1 MPPQHPA
8 AMFPA
13 TRSAPRPGV
22 KTHAFHL
29 TGIENTA
36 TERKSRPCPGNRRLG
51 GDDQRET
58 NMDDLEKQ
66 YQELLREVA
75 ELRGQCAAWERRA
88 ADMEEFY
95 QRLRKREEAYRSFYE
110 NAVEGFFRSVP
121 EGRFLDVNPAFAH
134 IMGYDSPEELIDT
147 ITDIGSQFYVRPAD
161 REYFLAALVRDGK
174 IENFEFPAR
183 RKDGG
188 EIWLSNSTRTVYDAD
203 GRILYFEGVV
213 EDITRSKLTEAALR
227 ESERRLAEIIE
238 FQPDAT
244 LAIDDRGRVIAWNK
258 AIEEMTGVKAAEMI
272 GKGDFEYALPFY
284 GRRRPILIDF
294 VSRWDEETARQYNFI
309 HKDGDILVTETNVP
323 FVRGQNRVL
332 WGKASP
338 LYDVNGRIVGA
349 IESIRDITERKR
361 MEEELRKSEEK
372 YRNILETMEEA
383 YFEVDLEGRLTFFND
398 AACNI
403 LDRSREEMPGLHYR
417 EYSTPETKKRLFETF
432 REVYLTGEKKDIVDY
447 EIVRRDGTKRMM
459 QVSTSL
465 IRNEN
470 GIPVGFRGLARDVT
484 ARRQMEEK
492 LLQAQKME
500 AIGTLAGGI
509 AHDFN
514 NLLLGIQGYASLM
527 MMDMSPSGPQY
538 ERLQHI
544 EELVRSGAELTRQL
558 LGFARGGRYE
568 VKPTDINEV
577 ILKTASMFSR
587 TRKEITIT
595 YSLEQEIWSL
605 EVDQGQME
613 QVFLNLYLNAWQ
625 AMPDG
630 GDINIRTQNIFLPND
645 DPRLDNLPPGLYV
658 QIAVTDTGTGMDEKT
673 KERIFDPFFTTKA
686 MGRGTGLGLAM
697 VYGIVKGHRGA
708 IHVESELGHG
718 STFTISLPASGKD
731 IVTEKAT
738 PAEEYQPGQETLLL
752 IDDEVVN
759 LEVSRELL
767 TSLGYN
773 VYVAG
778 SGQEGVAIFAEKG
791 SQIDMAIIDMVM
803 PGMSGGEVFDHLRA
817 MKPQVKV
824 LLSSGYSIDGQAQH
838 ILDRGCNGFIQK
850 PFRLT
855 ELSRKIRELLDG

>member
-1 MPPQHPA
+1 
-8 AMFPA
+8 
-13 TRSAPRPGV
+13 
-22 KTHAFHL
+22 
-29 TGIENTA
+29 
-36 TERKSRPCPGNRRLG
+36 
-51 GDDQRET
+51 
-58 NMDDLEKQ
+58 MDDRERQ
-66 YQELLREVA
+66 YEELLRELA
-75 ELRGQCAAWERRA
+75 ELRRLCAAWENRA
-88 ADMEEFY
+88 AALEEFY
-95 QRLRKREEAYRSFYE
+95 QQLRKREETYRSFYE

-121 EGRFLDVNPAFAH
+121 EGRFLDVNPAFAR
-134 IMGYDSPEELIDT
+134 IMGYDSPEELVDT
-147 ITDIGSQFYVRPAD
+147 IKDIDKQYYVHPGD
-161 REYFLAALVRDGK
+161 RKIFLETLGK
-174 IENFEFPAR
+174 KGEISNFEFLAR
-183 RKDGG
+183 RKDGT
-188 EIWLSNSTRTVYDAD
+188 EIWLSNSTRTVYDPN
-203 GRILYFEGVV
+203 GGILYFEGIV

-244 LAIDDRGRVIAWNK
+244 LAIDDQGRIIAWNK
-258 AIEEMTGVKAAEMI
+258 AIEEMTGVKAAEML
-272 GKGDFEYALPFY
+272 GKGDYEYAMPFY

-294 VSRWDEETARQYNFI
+294 VSRWDEETAKQYSFI
-309 HKDGDILVTETNVP
+309 HKDGDVLVTETNVP

-338 LYDVNGRIVGA
+338 LYDAAGRFVGA
-349 IESIRDITERKR
+349 IESIRDVTERKR
-361 MEEELRKSEEK
+361 MEENLRKSEEK
-372 YRNILETMEEA
+372 YRNILESMEEA

-398 AACNI
+398 AACRA
-403 LDRSREEMPGLHYR
+403 LDRSREEMLGLHYR

-447 EIVRRDGTKRMM
+447 EIVRKDGTKRMM

-465 IRNEN
+465 IRNEK
-470 GIPVGFRGLARDVT
+470 GLPVGFRGLARDVT
-484 ARRQMEEK
+484 AHRQMEAK

-527 MMDMSPSGPQY
+527 MMDMSPSDPQY

-544 EELVRSGAELTRQL
+544 EDQVRSGAELTRQL

-568 VKPTDINEV
+568 VKPTNINEI
-577 ILKTASMFSR
+577 ILKTATMFSR
-587 TRKEITIT
+587 TRKEITVT
-595 YSLEQEIWSL
+595 YRLEEGVWSM

-630 GDINIRTQNIFLPND
+630 GNIQIGTRNVFLPND
-645 DPRLDNLPPGLYV
+645 DPRLDTLPPGLYV
-658 QIAVTDTGTGMDEKT
+658 QITVTDTGTGMDEKT

-697 VYGIVKGHRGA
+697 VYGIITGHHGA
-708 IHVESELGHG
+708 IHVESELGCG
-718 STFTISLPASGKD
+718 TTFTISLPASGKD
-731 IVTEKAT
+731 TLTKKATEK
-738 PAEEYQPGQETLLL
+738 EEYQPGRETLLL

-759 LEVSRELL
+759 LEVNRELL

-791 SQIDMAIIDMVM
+791 NRIDMAIIDMIM

-817 MKPQVKV
+817 MNPQLKV
-824 LLSSGYSIDGQAQH
+824 LLSSGYSLDGQAQH
-838 ILDRGCNGFIQK
+838 ILDRGCQGFIQK
-850 PFRLT
+850 PFKLI
-855 ELSRKIRELLDG
+855 ELSKKIREILDG